1 MTRATPSVR
10 LVDVD
15 GWRFRVAERPG
26 DPDRRPLL
34 LFNGIGASL
43 EAWEPLVDALDPDLG
58 VIRFDAPGVGGS
70 SLPSLP
76 YRFPGLARRIARLLD
91 VLGHQVVDV
100 LGISWGGGL
109 AQQFAFTRR
118 SRCAK
123 LVLVA
128 TGSGSLMVP
137 ASPRVLAKMVAP
149 RRYVDS
155 GYLRGVAADLY
166 GGSAR
171 TDPELVRRVL
181 QAHSQLGSP
190 RGYLYQLLAGAG
202 WTSVAFLPLL
212 RQPTLVLNG
221 DDDPIIPVANGRL
234 LAALIPH
241 ARLHVYPG
249 GHLELAA
256 APAFLVNTLHAF
268 LRDDPSPRFSK
279 GISHV

>member
-1 MTRATPSVR
+1 MMGAATSDR
-10 LVDVD
+10 IVDVD
-15 GWRFRVAERPG
+15 GLRLRVAERTGNPE
-26 DPDRRPLL
+26 RTPLL
-34 LFNGIGASL
+34 LLNGIGASL
-43 EAWEPLVDALDPDLG
+43 EAWEPLVDALDPDVG
-58 VIRFDAPGVGGS
+58 VIRFDAPGVGRS
-70 SLPSLP
+70 ALPTLP

-91 VLGHQVVDV
+91 ILGHPVVDV

-118 SRCAK
+118 ARCAK

-137 ASPRVLAKMVAP
+137 ANPRVLARMVTP

-155 GYLRGVAADLY
+155 RYLSKVAADLY

-171 TDPELVRRVL
+171 TDPDLVRRVL
-181 QAHSQLGSP
+181 HHSRAGSP

-212 RQPTLVLNG
+212 RQPTLVLTG
-221 DDDPIIPVANGRL
+221 DDDPIIPVVNGRL

-241 ARLHVYPG
+241 AHLHIYSG
-249 GHLELAA
+249 GHLELGA
-256 APAFLVNTLHAF
+256 APASLVTTLHDF
-268 LRDDPSPRFSK
+268 LRDNPSPRP
-279 GISHV
+279 